1 MSELEGVVKWE
12 VDLTHV
18 DRLMTVEA
26 SEAVLAQVASTVAK
40 AGFKADLLD

>member
-12 VDLTHV
+12 VDLTHA

-26 SEAVLAQVASTVAK
+26 SEDVLAQVESTVAK
-40 AGFKADLLD
+40 AGFKAEFQG